1 MLCFLAQFLICLA
14 LCLFLIEYTM
24 SFLYL
29 EFVKK
34 MPTYLD
40 FFFVRIEMILHCESF
55 VHTDSNSC
63 SFRLYLVNMA
73 YNEMALLN
81 LILIP
86 PIRVEYFFT
95 SYLIKLLRALQ
106 LTLLSTGWSH
116 LFCQV
121 HFSTRTNVLLTSV
134 SESFLIISFPALW
147 VTFSFTRTSTPRFFF
162 IYYLCLFSSIA
173 VFHKSLYSLVC
184 F

>member
-1 MLCFLAQFLICLA
+1 M
-14 LCLFLIEYTM
+14 
-24 SFLYL
+24 
-29 EFVKK
+29 
-34 MPTYLD
+34 D

-73 YNEMALLN
+73 YNEMTLLN

-106 LTLLSTGWSH
+106 LTTRLVPLVLPGA
-116 LFCQV
+116 LFHSDQ
-121 HFSTRTNVLLTSV
+121 RALDQ
-134 SESFLIISFPALW
+134 SFFIIYFLGLW

>member
-1 MLCFLAQFLICLA
+1 
-14 LCLFLIEYTM
+14 
-24 SFLYL
+24 
-29 EFVKK
+29 
-34 MPTYLD
+34 
-40 FFFVRIEMILHCESF
+40 MILHCESF

-106 LTLLSTGWSH
+106 LTTRLVPLVLPGA
-116 LFCQV
+116 LFHSDQ
-121 HFSTRTNVLLTSV
+121 H
-134 SESFLIISFPALW
+134 ALDQ
-147 VTFSFTRTSTPRFFF
+147 R
-162 IYYLCLFSSIA
+162 I
-173 VFHKSLYSLVC
+173 
-184 F
+184 

>member
-1 MLCFLAQFLICLA
+1 MWIKQNLLKIKRCCRCSWHGTIFFWTLYA
-14 LCLFLIEYTM
+14 LFLGFIFNL
-24 SFLYL
+24 SCPLFIFNRIHNVFFILR
-29 EFVKK
+29 VCKK
-34 MPTYLD
+34 KLPTYLE

-106 LTLLSTGWSH
+106 LTTRLVPLVLPGA
-116 LFCQV
+116 LFHSDQ
-121 HFSTRTNVLLTSV
+121 R
-134 SESFLIISFPALW
+134 ALDQ
-147 VTFSFTRTSTPRFFF
+147 R
-162 IYYLCLFSSIA
+162 I
-173 VFHKSLYSLVC
+173 
-184 F
+184 